1 MLLVQNRGR
10 ALIKDELMSSLWPGI
25 VVEEANLTQAIF
37 TLRKLLGDSP
47 KDHRYI
53 ATLPGRGYQFVAAV
67 SESQIVNDTAPIA
80 PFASSTGHSA
90 RNLLRIHHSRSFWIV
105 TLLVVAISG
114 FVARRVIGTRR
125 IEEADSTTQVVPF
138 TNLLIHPSSR
148 PMGTT

>member
-1 MLLVQNRGR
+1 MPGYTFGPFFLDTESRVLERNGDALPLTGKTLDVLILLVQNRGR

-67 SESQIVNDTAPIA
+67 SESQIVNDAAPST
-80 PFASSTGHSA
+80 PFVSGTGLPA
-90 RNLLRIHHSRSFWIV
+90 RNLLRIHH
-105 TLLVVAISG
+105 
-114 FVARRVIGTRR
+114 
-125 IEEADSTTQVVPF
+125 
-138 TNLLIHPSSR
+138 
-148 PMGTT
+148 